1 MSQQHYEPEFKKK
14 LVRLHLEEGHT
25 LQNPSTE
32 YGVAKSSIT
41 IQCRKFSNK
50 YREQTL
56 TNPIA
61 PNELVQ
67 CIIDKQLLDDAH
79 GKVLTHKQ
87 SAKTNC
93 VCMSTIINAE
103 RLYSENGIEG
113 IITLKRNVNSDNAR
127 RKLDGRAEARI
138 IEIACSPAPKGYSRW
153 TLRLLEEQSKIVLD
167 VPVSKDTIGRAL
179 KKINFDLT

>member
-1 MSQQHYEPEFKKK
+1 MARTKKYTISLTDDEFKRLRSVMNKK
-14 LVRLHLEEGHT
+14 
-25 LQNPSTE
+25 
-32 YGVAKSSIT
+32 
-41 IQCRKFSNK
+41 
-50 YREQTL
+50 QT
-56 TNPIA
+56 TKTVKNRRQI
-61 PNELVQ
+61 
-67 CIIDKQLLDDAH
+67 IIDLDDAH

-93 VCMSTIINAE
+93 VCMSTITNAV

-127 RKLDGRAEARI
+127 RKLDGRTEARL
-138 IEIACSPAPKGYSRW
+138 IEIAYSPAPKGYSRW